1 MRESVMTGFGIR
13 RATEKDLEAWASLRH
28 QLWPH
33 LSLEGHRADI
43 AEALS
48 EPERLVAFLCLD
60 PDGRTIGLAEAS
72 VRSDYVNGC
81 ETSPVAFLE
90 GIVVA
95 PVARRQGVAARLV
108 AGVAD
113 WARGQG
119 LTELASD
126 AEIDNTVS
134 HAMHAAL
141 GFEETERVV
150 CFRRAL

>member
-13 RATEKDLEAWASLRH
+13 RATETDLEAWASLRH
-28 QLWPH
+28 QLWQH

-48 EPERLVAFLCLD
+48 EPERLVAFLCVD
-60 PDGRTIGLAEAS
+60 TDGRAIGLAEAS

-108 AGVAD
+108 AAVAD
-113 WARGQG
+113 WARGGG

-126 AEIDNTVS
+126 AELHNTVS
-134 HAMHAAL
+134 HAMHVAL